1 MAQISSRTGP
11 EMAALSP
18 AGARARKARQPL
30 AEESTALR
38 DAFLGRTEE
47 ADNTAAGKQSKN
59 DKGPSAFARIAGQ
72 MKRQSK
78 PQEVAKSEPSPW
90 DNRLKLGKLVFA
102 GMMIVYIVVQVP
114 QIKDG
119 LTEIAALPAGTGQ
132 TN

>member
-18 AGARARKARQPL
+18 AGARARKARQSL

-47 ADNTAAGKQSKN
+47 ADNTAAGKQGKN

-72 MKRQSK
+72 MKGQSK
-78 PQEVAKSEPSPW
+78 PQEVEKSEPSPW

-119 LTEIAALPAGTGQ
+119 LTEIAALHAGTEQ